1 MRAYKILAVLIVL
14 LIVLSGCAQNS
25 ADQGYKNIGPKELQ
39 QMIRSDGKNL
49 FLLDVREPYELEE
62 TGYIPG
68 AVNIPTGQVG
78 ERLND
83 LPKDKKLVIYCRTGR
98 RSAEAAKFL
107 SGKGYGNV
115 YNLEGGILAWPYEK
129 AKTGG

>member
-1 MRAYKILAVLIVL
+1 MRTYRILAIL
-14 LIVLSGCAQNS
+14 LILLALLSGCSQNS

-39 QMIRSDGKNL
+39 QMVQNDGKNL

-68 AVNIPTGQVG
+68 AVNIPTGQVA
-78 ERLND
+78 EKISD
-83 LPKDKKLVIYCRTGR
+83 LPKDKKLVIYCRSGR

-115 YNLEGGILAWPYEK
+115 YNLEGGILDWPYEK
-129 AKTGG
+129 GKIK